1 MIVSNYSGFVDDIDR
16 FSGNRLKRKGDLLTL
31 VSLGYSTDQIDLIE
45 ELGFTSKYVQGLF
58 RILRLSASNPDVQNT
73 DQIKG
78 DITGNIEKIRGK
90 IELLITNSD
99 NATRDY
105 FIENYLVLSQTGLL
119 NLIELINDLE
129 WTKKYLNYLKRK
141 SSS

>member
-1 MIVSNYSGFVDDIDR
+1 MIVSNYNGFVDDIDR

-58 RILRLSASNPDVQNT
+58 RILKLSASNPDVQNT

-90 IELLITNSD
+90 D
-99 NATRDY
+99 
-105 FIENYLVLSQTGLL
+105 
-119 NLIELINDLE
+119 
-129 WTKKYLNYLKRK
+129 
-141 SSS
+141 